1 MAEKQLTGKPTE
13 SELEILQVLW
23 EHGPSTV
30 RFVNDEL
37 NRSRETGY
45 TTTLKI
51 LQIMHEKGM
60 VHRDDSAR
68 THIYRAAIGE
78 TATQKQLL
86 DRFLDTAFRGS
97 ALKLVMQA
105 LGNRKTSAQELN
117 EIRDLL
123 DKLKENEK

>member
-1 MAEKQLTGKPTE
+1 MSDKNNQNKPTE

-23 EHGPSTV
+23 EHGPNTV

-37 NRSRETGY
+37 SKTKETVY
-45 TTTLKI
+45 TTTLK
-51 LQIMHEKGM
+51 LMQIMHEKGM
-60 VHRDDSAR
+60 VQRDETTRS
-68 THIYRAAIGE
+68 HIYSAAITE

-105 LGNRKTSAQELN
+105 LGNQKTSKQDLT
-117 EIRDLL
+117 EIRNLL
-123 DKLKENEK
+123 DKLNGTEK

>member
-1 MAEKQLTGKPTE
+1 MSDKNNQNKPTE

-23 EHGPSTV
+23 EHGPNTV

-37 NRSRETGY
+37 SKTKETGY
-45 TTTLKI
+45 TTTLK
-51 LQIMHEKGM
+51 LMQIMHENGM
-60 VHRDDSAR
+60 VQRDETTRS
-68 THIYRAAIGE
+68 HIYSAAVTE

-105 LGNRKTSAQELN
+105 LGNQKTSKQDLT
-117 EIRDLL
+117 EIRNLL
-123 DKLKENEK
+123 DKLNGTEK

>member
-1 MAEKQLTGKPTE
+1 MSEKNLPVKPTE

-37 NRSRETGY
+37 SKTRETGY
-45 TTTLKI
+45 TTTLK
-51 LQIMHEKGM
+51 LMQIMHEKGM
-60 VHRDDSAR
+60 VARDEAGRS
-68 THIYRAAIGE
+68 HVYQAAVGE

-105 LGNRKTSAQELN
+105 LGNKKNSDEDLN
-117 EIRDLL
+117 AIRNLL
-123 DKLKENEK
+123 DNLKANKK